1 MIDLDNPELQNALQI
16 IQFTRRSL
24 FLTGKAGTGKSTFL
38 RYIAANTKKKHII
51 LAPTGNC
58 GHQRRRKHAPQLFQ
72 ASFPP
77 AATQRQHVF
86 RPQHPQHPEV

>member
-51 LAPTGNC
+51 LAPTGIAAINAGGPPVQVRTDEYADSYRGSVC
-58 GHQRRRKHAPQLFQ
+58 GH
-72 ASFPP
+72 
-77 AATQRQHVF
+77 
-86 RPQHPQHPEV
+86 